1 MTRHAQDIGAEIEL
15 GSILLP
21 TDTDAGSTDVNGDS
35 YRRSTNGLPLSCV
48 AFAITGNATGTP
60 SAQSHKFVLQ
70 HSDDDGAGSP
80 ASWANYTDADGNEKT
95 ITITADDTKTELDVD
110 LRDAKDWVRLIYDA
124 SESSFTGG
132 TSPQNIIAGGLVLG
146 GFAELPQ

>member
-1 MTRHAQDIGAEIEL
+1 MTQHAQDIGARIEV
-15 GSILLP
+15 SSAMIAP
-21 TDTDAGSTDVNGDS
+21 DTTDAGTDLNGTA

-48 AFAITGNATGTP
+48 LFASCGAAAGSP

-95 ITITADDTKTELDVD
+95 ITLTADNAEGELDVD
-110 LRDAKDWVRLIYDA
+110 LRGAKDHVRLIYDA

-132 TSPQNIIAGGLVLG
+132 SSPTNEVAGGIVFG
-146 GFAELPQ
+146 GFKELPQ